1 LLLEIITITIPSNG
15 VIYNL
20 MSENFYKTLGFD
32 NAKLQIIVGFIF
44 FRMPYFK
51 EYYSLMK

>member
-1 LLLEIITITIPSNG
+1 MNTAVPSNG

-20 MSENFYKTLGFD
+20 KSENFYKTLGFD
-32 NAKLQIIVGFIF
+32 NAKLQIIVGSIF
-44 FRMPYFK
+44 FRAPYFK

>member
-1 LLLEIITITIPSNG
+1 LEIITITIPSNG